1 MKDNILVQI
10 AEETRRRIESCKRE
24 VPESELRRRI
34 EKNEYGVTAENTS
47 VTAGEM
53 IKARRPGFLEALIK
67 PELSFIC
74 EVKKASPSKGVMVED
89 FRPLE
94 IAEEYLSAG
103 ADALSVL
110 TEPYRFL
117 GKDEHLLD
125 ITQRIMLPALRKD
138 FTVDPYMIYQAKML
152 NASAV
157 LLIVA
162 ILEQR
167 ELKEYLKLAEE
178 LGLDALVETHSAEEI
193 RRAEDAGAK
202 IIGIN
207 NRDLRSFT
215 TSIENSISLRH
226 LIPKEAVFV
235 SESGIHTPEDV
246 KKLKECGADAL
257 LIGEAFVTSGDKAG
271 ILADM
276 RKI

>member
-10 AEETRRRIESCKRE
+10 AEETRGRIEKCKQE
-24 VPESELRRRI
+24 IPESELRRRI
-34 EKNEYGVTAENTS
+34 EEPEYEINEEGVS
-47 VTAGEM
+47 GFKGG
-53 IKARRPGFLEALIK
+53 ISKGQRPGFMEVLTK

-74 EVKKASPSKGVMVED
+74 EVKKTSPSKGVMVED
-89 FRPLE
+89 FRPME

-117 GKDEHLLD
+117 GKDEYLLE
-125 ITQRIMLPALRKD
+125 ITQRIPLPALRKD
-138 FTVDPYMIYQAKML
+138 FTVDPYMIYQAKLL

-162 ILEQR
+162 ILEQK
-167 ELKEYLKLAEE
+167 ELIRYLKLAEE

-193 RRAEDAGAK
+193 RRAEDAGAR

-207 NRDLRSFT
+207 NRDLRTFT

-257 LIGEAFVTSGDKAG
+257 LIGEAFVTSGNKAG
-271 ILADM
+271 ILAEM